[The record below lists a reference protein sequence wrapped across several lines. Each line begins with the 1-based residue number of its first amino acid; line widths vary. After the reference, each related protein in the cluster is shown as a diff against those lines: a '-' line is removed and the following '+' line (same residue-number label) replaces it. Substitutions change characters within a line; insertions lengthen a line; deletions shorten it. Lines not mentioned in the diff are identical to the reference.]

1 MRKFNQAINI
11 ALSVVG
17 EQLIEN
23 DVPIEGI
30 YEAEVADLLIE
41 TTKTEI
47 LEEGWSFN
55 TDENWELVPDIN
67 GYIVIGEGML
77 RVDPSTTTT
86 VAIRKDG
93 KLYNKDTQSY
103 IFESSV
109 ECDIVWDI
117 DFDDM
122 PAIAQQYIVLKASR
136 ILYQRLVGDTEMLN
150 VLIKDEQ
157 ESLLRLRN
165 HEDDIKDVSIF
176 DNPQVA
182 RILTRNSNPT
192 GIIG

>member
-23 DVPIEGI
+23 DVSIEGI

-55 TDENWELVPDIN
+55 TDENWEMLPDVN
-67 GYIVIGEGML
+67 GYIVIPTTAL
-77 RVDPSTTTT
+77 RIDPSSTGTN
-86 VAIRKDG
+86 AIRKDG
-93 KLYNKDTQSY
+93 KLYDKDNQTY

-109 ECDIVWDI
+109 ECDVVWDV
-117 DFDDM
+117 DFDDLPSIM
-122 PAIAQQYIVLKASR
+122 KSYIVLKASR
-136 ILYQRLVGDTEMLN
+136 ILYQRLVGDADMLSIL
-150 VLIKDEQ
+150 VKDEQ
-157 ESLLRLRN
+157 EALLRVRN

>member
-1 MRKFNQAINI
+1 MRKYNEAINI

-23 DVPIEGI
+23 DVSIEGI

-55 TDENWELVPDIN
+55 TDENWEMTPDVN
-67 GYIVIGEGML
+67 GYIVIPTIAL
-77 RVDPSTTTT
+77 RIDPSSTGTNA
-86 VAIRKDG
+86 VRKDG
-93 KLYNKDTQSY
+93 KLYDKANQTY

-109 ECDIVWDI
+109 ECDVIWDV
-117 DFDDM
+117 DFDDLPIIM
-122 PAIAQQYIVLKASR
+122 KQYITLKASR
-136 ILYQRLVGDTEMLN
+136 ILYQRLVGDADMLR
-150 VLIKDEQ
+150 VLIKDED
-157 ESLLRLRN
+157 EALLRVRM
-165 HEDDIKDVSIF
+165 HEDDIKDVTIF
-176 DNPQVA
+176 DNTQVA

>member
-1 MRKFNQAINI
+1 VRKYNQAINI

-17 EQLIEN
+17 EQLIEQ
-23 DVPIEGI
+23 DVPIDGI

-41 TTKTEI
+41 ATKTEI

-55 TDENWELVPDIN
+55 TDENWEMTPDVN
-67 GYIVIGEGML
+67 GYIVIPTIAL
-77 RVDPSTTTT
+77 RIDPSSTGTN
-86 VAIRKDG
+86 AIRKDG
-93 KLYNKDTQSY
+93 KLYDKDNQTY

-109 ECDIVWDI
+109 ECDVIWDV
-117 DFDDM
+117 DFDDL
-122 PAIAQQYIVLKASR
+122 PAIMQQYITLKASR
-136 ILYQRLVGDTEMLN
+136 ILYQRLVGDADMMSI
-150 VLIKDEQ
+150 LIRDE
-157 ESLLRLRN
+157 EEALLRVRM
-165 HEDDIKDVSIF
+165 HEDDIKDVTIF

>member
-1 MRKFNQAINI
+1 MRKYNNAINI

-55 TDENWELVPDIN
+55 TDENWEMLPDVN
-67 GYIVIGEGML
+67 GYIVIPTTAL
-77 RVDPSTTTT
+77 RIDASSTDTN
-86 VAIRKDG
+86 VIRKDG
-93 KLYNKDTQSY
+93 KLYDKDNQTY

-109 ECDIVWDI
+109 ECDVVWDV
-117 DFDDM
+117 DFDDLPTIM
-122 PAIAQQYIVLKASR
+122 KSYITLKASR
-136 ILYQRLVGDTEMLN
+136 ILYQRLVGDADMLN
-150 VLIKDEQ
+150 ILIKDEQ
-157 ESLLRLRN
+157 EALLRVRN
-165 HEDDIKDVSIF
+165 HEDDIKDVTIF
-176 DNPQVA
+176 DNSQVA